1 MKARRAE
8 SKPFIQRPD
17 GDPKGNQGTANIPSS
32 TFFAIRLEKED
43 IVLTPVKTTPVD
55 RLYGKF
61 AGKTILDEL
70 EKEHAE
76 EIARKDGA

>member
-1 MKARRAE
+1 MRVE
-8 SKPFIQRPD
+8 LSSKGQIVI
-17 GDPKGNQGTANIPSS
+17 PKEVRERLNISS
-32 TFFAIRLEKED
+32 GTFFTIRLEKDD

-61 AGKTILDEL
+61 AGESILDEL

-76 EIARKDGA
+76 EIARENRA